1 MGLAAVRTKRDVSLR
16 VRDMA
21 TRRAASSWEG
31 GWNCV
36 AGAAGEGRRGCLGVW
51 PIEGTGEGEVAG
63 RTLATLGKVDTR
75 LERKEEDREAERE
88 AEPVCRASTV
98 A

>member
-1 MGLAAVRTKRDVSLR
+1 M
-16 VRDMA
+16 
-21 TRRAASSWEG
+21 
-31 GWNCV
+31 
-36 AGAAGEGRRGCLGVW
+36 W